1 MPKLELK
8 QLTSEMLKEWS
19 AQDKRKFL
27 VEILEEE
34 QVMVA
39 KKLPRS
45 KKKSLHAYL
54 DAPKLELKQPPKGL
68 TCTSLKL
75 CDTFT
80 VDVPLKLSVEQKGEI
95 IK

>member
-1 MPKLELK
+1 VPKLELK
-8 QLTSEMLKEWS
+8 QLTSEILKEWS

-27 VEILEEE
+27 VEILEE

-39 KKLPRS
+39 KKFPRS